1 MQEIKSPVKAIRAFY
16 LDCCG
21 GNSNEVKNCTSR
33 VCQLKPFR
41 LGKNPYIKR
50 QLTPEQK
57 AAAAERMRKIRRGA
71 E

>member
-1 MQEIKSPVKAIRAFY
+1 MQEIKSPVKAIRAFC

-21 GNSNEVKNCTSR
+21 SNSNEVKNCTSR
-33 VCQLKPFR
+33 TCQLKPFR

-57 AAAAERMRKIRRGA
+57 AAAAERMRKMRRGA

>member
-1 MQEIKSPVKAIRAFY
+1 MQEIKSPVKAIRAFC

-21 GNSNEVKNCTSR
+21 GNSNEVKNCTSSI
-33 VCQLKPFR
+33 CQLKPFR
-41 LGKNPYIKR
+41 FGKNPYIKR

-57 AAAAERMRKIRRGA
+57 AAAAERMRKMRRGA